1 MVLPRLFNASS
12 RAAFRAVKR
21 DVLFNSR
28 TLATAAAAAHGKVRY
43 VRI

>member
-1 MVLPRLFNASS
+1 MVLPRLFNARS

-28 TLATAAAAAHGKVRY
+28 TLATAAAAHGKVRY